1 MTYYDHATYMA
12 FKLDRWAKERTL
24 RNYEVEAMHCNDKI
38 RAGSK
43 DSNSRNLLVRFTQL
57 ITYRSTR

>member
-12 FKLDRWAKERTL
+12 FKLDRWAEERTL

-38 RAGSK
+38 PAGSK

-57 ITYRSTR
+57 MTHR